1 MVGKGAELTR
11 CLCDRQIYVFL
22 VVFELIALVVQQLK
36 GELQKVFF
44 FSFIVLEFEF
54 LFALLMFLDLVSFIF
69 YFTK

>member
-1 MVGKGAELTR
+1 M
-11 CLCDRQIYVFL
+11 RQTDLVFL

-36 GELQKVFF
+36 GELQKVISSS
-44 FSFIVLEFEF
+44 SFIVLEFEF

>member
-1 MVGKGAELTR
+1 V
-11 CLCDRQIYVFL
+11 RQTDLVFL

-36 GELQKVFF
+36 GELQKVIFSS
-44 FSFIVLEFEF
+44 SFIVLEFEF